1 MGILTTGNMD
11 YVGPILTRFLRENV
25 KDAELIGFDAGFFG
39 QSLNW
44 RRPFTRGPLGPAG
57 VPRYLESRRLPLDG
71 VDAVV
76 HLSAVSND
84 SMGNKFEAVTGDI
97 NQKAS
102 VRIARL
108 AAARGVK
115 SFVFASNC
123 SMYGYAERGLGRDSA
138 VVSRLRL
145 VVNSMFDQGPSWF

>member
-1 MGILTTGNMD
+1 MRILTAGNMD
-11 YVGPILTRFLRENV
+11 HVGPILTRFLRENV

-39 QSLNW
+39 HSLNW
-44 RRPFTRGPLGPAG
+44 RRPFTRGPLPAA
-57 VPRYLESRRLPLDG
+57 LLDG

-115 SFVFASNC
+115 SFVFASSC
-123 SMYGYAERGLGRDSA
+123 SMYGYAERDLGRDGA

-145 VVNSMFDQGPSWF
+145 VVILCLTRGQVGFRG